1 MKIENKSRKSIK
13 RIFPLPFYVYLSYLV
28 ICTLLLTGVSF
39 SSYISGADASDS
51 ARVAAGLVTVS
62 YNENT
67 TTVEMERPADPDN
80 QMETKGFSFN
90 VSNCE
95 SEVAIRYDV
104 IVTLEKTLP
113 NGVTMTLDGEECFG
127 NADNTYTFSNM
138 GTFEAGV
145 QNTRTHTLSFT
156 GDFTTY
162 DTDGT
167 YEYPVTISVRSEQID

>member
-62 YNENT
+62 YGENT
-67 TTVEMERPADPDN
+67 TTVEMKRPEDPDN
-80 QMETKGFSFN
+80 QIETKAFYFY
-90 VSNCE
+90 VSNSK

-104 IVTLEKTLP
+104 VVTLKETLP
-113 NGVTMTLDGEECFG
+113 DGVTMTLDDKACSG

-145 QNTRTHTLSFT
+145 QDTKTHVLSFK
-156 GDFTTY
+156 GDFNKYNTE
-162 DTDGT
+162 G
-167 YEYPVTISVRSEQID
+167 EFSYPVTISVHSEQID